1 MTKAQSMAQAAT
13 VPAAAMQSAP
23 MPAAAAQAAA
33 KAAAAAAAAAA
44 AEAAGEASVSREAG
58 DHRVDLPSGV
68 FGQAATQR
76 HVDPRPVLAWI
87 MGAIALWG
95 VVLAGGVVLYDY
107 RAGAMNSWK
116 PVTIVVCVAGFLGLF
131 RWTMARSARRANTAF
146 ETADGDST

>member
-33 KAAAAAAAAAA
+33 KAAAA

-95 VVLAGGVVLYDY
+95 AVLAGGVVLYDY

>member
-23 MPAAAAQAAA
+23 MPAAAAQGAA
-33 KAAAAAAAAAA
+33 KAAAA

>member
-33 KAAAAAAAAAA
+33 KAAAAAAAA
-44 AEAAGEASVSREAG
+44 AAGEASVSREAG